1 MARVVVSTSDLPL
14 LVPPGREAMAGRHLL
29 EGQEFGLEHLTL
41 TLGESP
47 PGQFTRLHRQEAE
60 ELIIVHAGKGAYT
73 IGETTVEAGPGDV
86 LLIPSGVPH
95 RWVNN
100 GDTPLVHTGVFST
113 GNFAMVT
120 VDEPATHSQDSS
132 NAE

>member
-29 EGQEFGLEHLTL
+29 EGQEFGLQHLTL

-47 PGQFTRLHRQEAE
+47 PGQFTRLHHHEAE
-60 ELIIVHAGKGAYT
+60 ELIIVHAGNGTYT
-73 IGETTVEAGPGDV
+73 VGETTVEAGPGDV

-100 GDTPLVHTGVFST
+100 GETPLVHTGVFST
-113 GNFAMVT
+113 GRFAMVT
-120 VDEPATHSQDSS
+120 DNEPTTHSQDYS
-132 NAE
+132 NAQ